1 VTERQKKASQTGWLQ
16 NQMQNH
22 RAAQITVEPPEK
34 ILSLRRG
41 PYPSKN
47 PGAAV
52 LDLVNQAAH
61 LIEDVNN
68 SAAERQACAEALV
81 KQAIEKLMIADA
93 RVQAAES
100 EVRALNVEVK
110 NFRDTMEKEMIIKMQ
125 AVERLIEQANS
136 SIAATEAERSILEQR
151 ALNAEKRADEA
162 ENALRHIEGA
172 IRTQILEKRIGD
184 PASRAA

>member
-1 VTERQKKASQTGWLQ
+1 MKASQTEWF
-16 NQMQNH
+16 QNH
-22 RAAQITVEPPEK
+22 MRNHSAVQSTVDSPEK
-34 ILSLRRG
+34 ILSFKRA

-61 LIEDVNN
+61 LIEDVDN
-68 SAAERQACAEALV
+68 SAAARQACAEALV

-100 EVRALNVEVK
+100 EVRAVNVEVK
-110 NFRDTMEKEMIIKMQ
+110 NFRDAMEKEISIKMQ
-125 AVERLIEQANS
+125 VVERLIEQANS

-151 ALNAEKRADEA
+151 AMNAEKRADEA

-172 IRTQILEKRIGD
+172 IRTQILEKRPGD
-184 PASRAA
+184 FASRAA